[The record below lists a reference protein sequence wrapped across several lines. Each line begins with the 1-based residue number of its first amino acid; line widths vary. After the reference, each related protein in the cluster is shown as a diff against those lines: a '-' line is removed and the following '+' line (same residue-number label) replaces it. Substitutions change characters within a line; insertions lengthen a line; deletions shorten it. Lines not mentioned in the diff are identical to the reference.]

1 MWLPTYTVAEL
12 TCQMFR
18 LKSGLYADTVFRQLV
33 HDALEVQRSEIVKLK
48 KKRTIGKC

>member
-18 LKSGLYADTVFRQLV
+18 LKSGLYADTVFRQLI
-33 HDALEVQRSEIVKLK
+33 HDALEVQRSEISKLK
-48 KKRTIGKC
+48 KKRIIGKC

>member
-18 LKSGLYADTVFRQLV
+18 LKSGLFADTAFRQLI
-33 HDALEVQRSEIVKLK
+33 HDALEVQRSETAKIR